1 MMRKTEMSAHQ
12 LSWASMRTVWFCAA
26 ISVAGALMISSDVHA
41 ATCRISE
48 VAGATI
54 TCGNKVTVKTENDAD
69 KAAIAKLAV
78 GSIIEAPTDNIRASD
93 IKIAEADAGGWGTP
107 IGPVIQHRDG
117 GLVRMDRHCE
127 GRCTGWLLASY
138 GARLGSRQPI

>member
-1 MMRKTEMSAHQ
+1 
-12 LSWASMRTVWFCAA
+12 MRTVWFCAA

-93 IKIAEADAGGWGTP
+93 IKIAEADAGGWGSRKDYDRNENDHGCARRCRKK
-107 IGPVIQHRDG
+107 IGKRG
-117 GLVRMDRHCE
+117 AA
-127 GRCTGWLLASY
+127 LLA
-138 GARLGSRQPI
+138 RLVP